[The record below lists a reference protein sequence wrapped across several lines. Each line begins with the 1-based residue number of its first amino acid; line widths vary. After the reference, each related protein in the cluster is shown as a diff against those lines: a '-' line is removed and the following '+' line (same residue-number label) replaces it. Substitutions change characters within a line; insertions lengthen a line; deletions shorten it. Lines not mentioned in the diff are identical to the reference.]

1 MRPQVEAVARDG
13 VHHTRMRY
21 PDATARTYP
30 VVLIAIYRAMAG
42 VLLGRFWVPEVVRL
56 FFRWLR
62 FCVWGPA
69 TFMKTENM
77 G

>member
-42 VLLGRFWVPEVVRL
+42 VLLGRFL
-56 FFRWLR
+56 
-62 FCVWGPA
+62 GA
-69 TFMKTENM
+69 
-77 G
+77 